1 MGYLTIMVFL
11 LVAGLLLFFLP
22 DTNMLDAGYATM
34 DSFFEFAP
42 LLLLILIPAIT
53 MRSFSDEYKA
63 GTYELIK
70 TLPVTSTSMVAGK
83 FLASMSFVLVSLS
96 GSLIYVFSMSYLS
109 LDGLDIGALIGS
121 YVGLILLSAVYS
133 AIGVYISSLFTNA
146 LTSFM
151 LTAFACFMIYYVFS
165 FFNVISIAQ
174 VNVGYFI
181 SIAGVKYHYENISK
195 GYIEWSDVVYF
206 LSVTGL
212 FIYET
217 SVHLRNQRN

>member
-11 LVAGLLLFFLP
+11 LVASLLLFFLP
-22 DTNMLDAGYATM
+22 DTNILDAGYATM

-63 GTYELIK
+63 GTFELIK

-121 YVGLILLSAVYS
+121 YVGLILLSAVYC

-165 FFNVISIAQ
+165 FFNGISIAQ

-181 SIAGVKYHYENISK
+181 SMAGVKYHYENISK